1 MVSGWGVSLT
11 LRSRE
16 LMYPGGSAQALRGAG
31 FGLTRVVPRSLGP
44 ASSSPGTGP
53 KAAAGGGTTEW
64 SGRSWK
70 CPSLLPCASRAQQT
84 HLFFR
89 TSSVKDSSF
98 VEKMKKTVSFLFVL
112 GPGGCAGAS
121 SRRPA
126 SLAGRRSGREAGS
139 TPCVRTFW
147 ANQSLEP
154 ALLLLGQ
161 FTPLFAC
168 LLLEQTKL

>member
-1 MVSGWGVSLT
+1 
-11 LRSRE
+11 
-16 LMYPGGSAQALRGAG
+16 MYPGGSALALRGVG
-31 FGLTRVVPRSLGP
+31 FGLSKPRSLGP

-53 KAAAGGGTTEW
+53 EAAAGGGTTEW
-64 SGRSWK
+64 SSRSWK
-70 CPSLLPCASRAQQT
+70 CPSLLPCASRAHQT
-84 HLFFR
+84 LLFFR

-121 SRRPA
+121 RRPA
-126 SLAGRRSGREAGS
+126 SLDGRRSGREPGS
-139 TPCVRTFW
+139 APCVCTFW
-147 ANQSLEP
+147 ANQSLEA

-161 FTPLFAC
+161 FTLLFEC